1 LRWPTKGRTFADTW
15 KRFAPRAQSESP
27 MSKCYPP
34 VATADR
40 RAFVLGLGSALA
52 LGACGG
58 AAAHA
63 KAPGE
68 ASEEAEVTPGE
79 DLMQEHGVLQRV
91 VLMYDEAARRIE
103 VHEAL
108 DASVVAAAAGI
119 IRSFV
124 EDYHERTEEKHVFPR
139 LEAAK
144 RETALVALLRRQHQ
158 RGRELT
164 DEIVRAAQSPASPR
178 LAELLRAF
186 TRMYRPHAARE
197 DTVLFPAFRSV
208 VGASA
213 YRELGEKFED
223 EEHARFGEHGYEK
236 VVAEVATLEARLG
249 IGDLA
254 AFTAP

>member
-1 LRWPTKGRTFADTW
+1 
-15 KRFAPRAQSESP
+15 
-27 MSKCYPP
+27 
-34 VATADR
+34 
-40 RAFVLGLGSALA
+40 
-52 LGACGG
+52 
-58 AAAHA
+58 
-63 KAPGE
+63 
-68 ASEEAEVTPGE
+68 
-79 DLMQEHGVLQRV
+79 MQEHGALQRV
-91 VLMYDEAARRIE
+91 VLIYDEAARRIDAR
-103 VHEAL
+103 EAL
-108 DASVVAAAAGI
+108 DVTAVAAAAAI
-119 IRSFV
+119 VRRFV
-124 EDYHERTEEKHVFPR
+124 EDYHERTEEQHVFPR

-144 RETALVALLRRQHQ
+144 REAALVALLRRQHQ

-164 DEIVRAAQSPASPR
+164 DEIVRAAQGPASAR
-178 LAELLRAF
+178 LGELLRAF

-236 VVAEVATLEARLG
+236 VVAEIAALEARLG

>member
-1 LRWPTKGRTFADTW
+1 
-15 KRFAPRAQSESP
+15 
-27 MSKCYPP
+27 
-34 VATADR
+34 
-40 RAFVLGLGSALA
+40 
-52 LGACGG
+52 
-58 AAAHA
+58 
-63 KAPGE
+63 
-68 ASEEAEVTPGE
+68 
-79 DLMQEHGVLQRV
+79 MQEHGVLQRV

-108 DASVVAAAAGI
+108 DASAVAAAAGI

-164 DEIVRAAQSPASPR
+164 DEIVRAAQGPASPR
-178 LAELLRAF
+178 LGELLRAF

-236 VVAEVATLEARLG
+236 VVAEVATLESRLG